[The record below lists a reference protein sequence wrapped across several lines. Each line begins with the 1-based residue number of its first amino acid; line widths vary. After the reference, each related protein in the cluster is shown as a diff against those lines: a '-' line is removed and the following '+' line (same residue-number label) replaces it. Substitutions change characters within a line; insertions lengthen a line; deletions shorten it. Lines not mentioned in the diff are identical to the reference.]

1 MRPSGRRGRTISS
14 SARGAKQPT
23 YHGPLERLLDGHR
36 SRSAANLR
44 NRKSAADLRSQP
56 IRNLGVPGNC
66 FNVTGLGIAPKRVRA
81 PLALQIAAVMTQM
94 PQQRTAFHSTVTVS
108 RVTPFGRPRSA
119 SARRS
124 RRIRAIAAARLF
136 RAAAFVRPCPFA
148 PGTSAQYA
156 TNHLPSRSIIAVN
169 SFRMA
174 PLYRARALAP
184 WPSNGEVEGP
194 GTRGRERRGRTISQ
208 RPRRQTAS
216 ASRTPPTIVRA
227 RLATWTPLPLARD
240 AVVVPVHLHVRAM
253 RQEVLR
259 LGT

>member
-1 MRPSGRRGRTISS
+1 MKAWRRRPKVRSNGEVEGPDDHARQAPRAHTVPRRPRRQ
-14 SARGAKQPT
+14 AA
-23 YHGPLERLLDGHR
+23 YA
-36 SRSAANLR
+36 SRPPP
-44 NRKSAADLRSQP
+44 KSAADLRSQP

-184 WPSNGEVEGP
+184 WPSNGEAEGP
-194 GTRGRERRGRTISQ
+194 GTG
-208 RPRRQTAS
+208 A
-216 ASRTPPTIVRA
+216 
-227 RLATWTPLPLARD
+227 
-240 AVVVPVHLHVRAM
+240 
-253 RQEVLR
+253 
-259 LGT
+259 

>member
-1 MRPSGRRGRTISS
+1 MKSRGRAPAPEQSRGRTIPSGG
-14 SARGAKQPT
+14 RGAKQTT

-81 PLALQIAAVMTQM
+81 PLALQIAAVTAQM
-94 PQQRTAFHSTVTVS
+94 PQQGTAFHSTVTVS
-108 RVTPFGRPRSA
+108 RVTPLGRPRSA

-136 RAAAFVRPCPFA
+136 RASAFVRPCPLA
-148 PGTSAQYA
+148 PGTSGQYA

-174 PLYRARALAP
+174 PLYRATALAP
-184 WPSNGEVEGP
+184 V
-194 GTRGRERRGRTISQ
+194 
-208 RPRRQTAS
+208 
-216 ASRTPPTIVRA
+216 
-227 RLATWTPLPLARD
+227 
-240 AVVVPVHLHVRAM
+240 AV
-253 RQEVLR
+253 
-259 LGT
+259 

>member
-1 MRPSGRRGRTISS
+1 MLELAMTPTGCDEIPPISLKHAQDFTDLHAFSVPLTRRATMGLIRCRLTVKLRGRTITPDKRRGRTLSPR
-14 SARGAKQPT
+14 ARGAKPRAH
-23 YHGPLERLLDGHR
+23 HGPLERLLDGHR

-94 PQQRTAFHSTVTVS
+94 PQQSTAFHSTVTVS
-108 RVTPFGRPRSA
+108 RVTPLGRPRSA

-174 PLYRARALAP
+174 PLYRAIALAT
-184 WPSNGEVEGP
+184 V
-194 GTRGRERRGRTISQ
+194 
-208 RPRRQTAS
+208 
-216 ASRTPPTIVRA
+216 
-227 RLATWTPLPLARD
+227 
-240 AVVVPVHLHVRAM
+240 AV
-253 RQEVLR
+253 
-259 LGT
+259 

>member
-1 MRPSGRRGRTISS
+1 MAVTSRMLSNGEVEGPRASAGAEPRATIRSG
-14 SARGAKQPT
+14 ARGAKQT
-23 YHGPLERLLDGHR
+23 THHGPLERLLDGHR
-36 SRSAANLR
+36 SRSAADLR
-44 NRKSAADLRSQP
+44 NRKSAADPRSQP

-94 PQQRTAFHSTVTVS
+94 PQMPQMPQQSTAFHSTVTVS
-108 RVTPFGRPRSA
+108 RVTPLGRPRSA

-194 GTRGRERRGRTISQ
+194 DDHIG
-208 RPRRQTAS
+208 
-216 ASRTPPTIVRA
+216 
-227 RLATWTPLPLARD
+227 
-240 AVVVPVHLHVRAM
+240 
-253 RQEVLR
+253 
-259 LGT
+259 